1 MHVRPAVAGF
11 FRALKWVWFPAFGGV
26 AVYPRTDAGYQGMAG
41 AEKGFREEA
50 DGNHAVTALTAV
62 DAGHFPLGFAHFHA
76 GFQIVAL
83 VAVGFALA
91 QA

>member
-11 FRALKWVWFPAFGGV
+11 FRALKWVWFPAFGIPGQMPDIREWLGRRK
-26 AVYPRTDAGYQGMAG
+26 ASGRKRTATMLLPPG
-41 AEKGFREEA
+41 
-50 DGNHAVTALTAV
+50 LTAV

>member
-1 MHVRPAVAGF
+1 MPGRLWLVF
-11 FRALKWVWFPAFGGV
+11 SRALKWVWFPAFGGV
-26 AVYPRTDAGYQGMAG
+26 AVYPGQMPVIREWLGLRKASGRKRTATMRLPPG
-41 AEKGFREEA
+41 
-50 DGNHAVTALTAV
+50 LTAV

>member
-1 MHVRPAVAGF
+1 MPGRLWPVF
-11 FRALKWVWFPAFGGV
+11 FRTLERGWFPAFGGV
-26 AVYPRTDAGYQGMAG
+26 AVYPGQIPVIREWLGRRKASGRKRTATMLLPPG
-41 AEKGFREEA
+41 
-50 DGNHAVTALTAV
+50 LTAV